1 MLFPIFL
8 SILQVNLFAVAIRVE
23 QNTANSMKP
32 NVLESLSA
40 VLSEQ
45 CERAQCSIQ
54 YDFCRTCFQ
63 QTISNFMGKSALRLD
78 TRRALKDGS
87 YPVQVKVGYGTNL
100 YLSTGL
106 YLAPSD
112 WNANL
117 QVCVGPGSRKI
128 NNILGMLLLKI
139 NNRIVE
145 LMERG
150 IFSTLSSAQLR
161 QMLTD
166 FGLNAPTVDV
176 PTLGEYFTKV
186 IELKTGSTRVSYD
199 QTRKRLTEY
208 CGDLDKIKFS
218 DVNYTFLEGWQKAM
232 SAYKRNTVSRRMKD
246 LKAVIRYAYE
256 NGVDVNPAYLRID
269 SSAEDDTPLRSLP
282 VEDMRSLM
290 AMDLKGREAMYR
302 DAFVLSFLLV
312 GINPADLKKLTKD
325 SVVNGRLQY
334 KRSKTGKNYSIKIEP
349 EAQAIIDRYPG
360 QTHLLNF
367 AEKYKCFEQN
377 CNNFLS
383 SVYKGV
389 TLYWA
394 RYSWAN
400 YAVDLDIPKDTIS
413 ESLGHRHGAHITGI
427 YIRYSTD
434 KIDAANRAVIDYVNS
449 GSFSN

>member
-1 MLFPIFL
+1 
-8 SILQVNLFAVAIRVE
+8 
-23 QNTANSMKP
+23 
-32 NVLESLSA
+32 
-40 VLSEQ
+40 
-45 CERAQCSIQ
+45 
-54 YDFCRTCFQ
+54 
-63 QTISNFMGKSALRLD
+63 MGKSALRLD

-112 WNANL
+112 WNATL

-166 FGLNAPTVDV
+166 FSLNAPTVDV

-377 CNNFLS
+377 CNNYLS

>member
-1 MLFPIFL
+1 
-8 SILQVNLFAVAIRVE
+8 
-23 QNTANSMKP
+23 
-32 NVLESLSA
+32 
-40 VLSEQ
+40 
-45 CERAQCSIQ
+45 
-54 YDFCRTCFQ
+54 
-63 QTISNFMGKSALRLD
+63 MGKSALRLD
-78 TRRALKDGS
+78 TRRALKDGT

-100 YLSTGL
+100 YLSTGI
-106 YLAPSD
+106 YLSSSD
-112 WNANL
+112 WNAQL
-117 QVCVGPGSRKI
+117 QVCIGPGARKI

-150 IFSTLSSAQLR
+150 IFSTLTSAQLR

-166 FGLNAPTVDV
+166 FTLNAPTVNV
-176 PTLGEYFTKV
+176 PSLGDYFDKV
-186 IELKTGSTRVSYD
+186 MELKSGNTRKSYD
-199 QTRKRLTEY
+199 QTRKRLSEY
-208 CGDLDKIKFS
+208 CGDLYKVKFS
-218 DVNYTFLEGWQKAM
+218 DLDYGFWEGWQKRLGT
-232 SAYKRNTVSRRMKD
+232 YKRNTVSRRLKD

-256 NGVDVNPAYLRID
+256 NGVDVNPAYLKID
-269 SSAEDDTPLRSLP
+269 CSAEDDTPLRSLP

-290 AMDLKGREAMYR
+290 GMELKGREAIYR

-360 QTHLLNF
+360 RTHLLNY

-434 KIDAANRAVIDYVNS
+434 KIDAANRAVIDYVYS
-449 GSFSN
+449 APFSN